1 MNASTVGS
9 SAMNTT
15 PCQYLMN
22 PCSPQ
27 RPKIVDTS
35 EPSTKEEALVEFCD
49 TLMIRRFMVMACV
62 SGSS

>member
-27 RPKIVDTS
+27 RPMNLHDGNDLTKD
-35 EPSTKEEALVEFCD
+35 EPALEFGD
-49 TLMIRRFMVMACV
+49 TLIIRRFMVRACV